1 MKSVK
6 LRLFI
11 VSMLFVATCLSFL
24 DRQVLSIAIIEIE
37 EEFGL
42 TDVQY
47 GWVNTSFLIGYALM
61 FTLGGYLIDRFGSK
75 AGLAVSVGVWSIA
88 NVLHGL
94 TAGFYQLM
102 TFRFI
107 LGVGEGGRS
116 EERRVGKECVS
127 TCRSRWSPCI

>member
-102 TFRFI
+102 TFRFKI
-107 LGVGEGGRS
+107 GRAS
-116 EERRVGKECVS
+116 CRERVCQYV
-127 TCRSRWSPCI
+127 